1 MKANDRK
8 IAVLLG
14 GESAERDVSLMS
26 GEAVLQSL
34 LKQGFDAFPF
44 DPYEFGFSK
53 LVDKKIDKAF
63 VMLHGRGGEDGVI
76 QGALTNAKIPFTG
89 SGVRGCALAMDK
101 WRTKLIWNSVGIP
114 TPKFLVINDDTNI
127 EDVVN
132 DLGMPLIIKPA
143 SEGSTI
149 GLSKITKSEYISGA
163 YKKAKEY
170 DDIVL
175 AEKWIDGIELT
186 ASILNNQ
193 ALPLVQIEAPQGNY
207 DYEAKYFSDK
217 TNYICPTS
225 LRVST
230 EKHLQQICLDA
241 FAILGC
247 EGWGRVD
254 LMLDTNAR
262 PWLLE
267 ANTVPGMTNHSL
279 VPMAAKAIGMSF
291 DDLVLNI
298 LGDLNVE

>member
-1 MKANDRK
+1 MKTNDRK

-44 DPYEFGFSK
+44 DPKEFGINE

-76 QGALTNAKIPFTG
+76 QGALVNAKIPFTG
-89 SGVRGCALAMDK
+89 SGVRGCAVAMDK

-114 TPKFLVINDDTNI
+114 TPKFIVINDDTDI
-127 EDVVN
+127 GDVVN

-149 GLSKITKSEYISGA
+149 GLSKISKSEDIADA

-175 AEKWIDGIELT
+175 AEKWVDGIELT
-186 ASILNNQ
+186 ASILNNK
-193 ALPLVQIEAPQGNY
+193 ALPLVQIEAPHGNY
-207 DYEAKYFSDK
+207 DYEAKYFSNK

-225 LRVST
+225 LPVSAQK
-230 EKHLQQICLDA
+230 ELQQICLDA

-254 LMLDTNAR
+254 LMLDSNAR

-279 VPMAAKAIGMSF
+279 VPMAAKAIGMSL
-291 DDLVLNI
+291 DELVLSI
-298 LGDLNVE
+298 LGDMNVG

>member
-1 MKANDRK
+1 MKTNDRK

-44 DPYEFGFSK
+44 DPKEFGFNE
-53 LVDKKIDKAF
+53 LVGKKIDKAF

-89 SGVRGCALAMDK
+89 SGVTGCAMAMDK

-114 TPKFLVINDDTNI
+114 TPKFIVINDDTDI
-127 EDVVN
+127 GDVVN

-149 GLSKITKSEYISGA
+149 GLSKITKSEYISDA

-193 ALPLVQIEAPQGNY
+193 ALPLVQIEAPHGNY
-207 DYEAKYFSDK
+207 DYEAKYFSNK

-225 LRVST
+225 LPVST
-230 EKHLQQICLDA
+230 EKELQQICLDA

-254 LMLDTNAR
+254 LMLDSNAK

-291 DDLVLNI
+291 DDLVLSI
-298 LGDLNVE
+298 LGDLNVG